1 MEQKKKQYKRAIIGV
16 LATISLVYTLLYFFF
31 WPAFEHALFN
41 VDSFSIVT
49 GIILI
54 RVLIFI
60 LMTYVLFRQWIRQE
74 AIYTSDAYFL
84 FGTTFIILISGKLF
98 DLFYNIIHVSES
110 FTEEFTLNLLKIRYF
125 IIILNVIPLL
135 YLGLQVLITFVKIYV
150 KDLTKRQ
157 FNRIRLGII
166 IVFLSIMSILIIFAN
181 ERTSLYNFL
190 PIIVSGT
197 MIGIVVMFLFMYKN
211 KHLSQA
217 HGLIIGAGFILAI
230 IFSFVRTISLL
241 TFDETIT
248 IIFSEIF
255 DMIAYSIIFTGFMLK
270 PKYAKEKVVVYPE
283 VYVEK

>member
-1 MEQKKKQYKRAIIGV
+1 MEQKKKQFKRTILGV
-16 LATISLVYTLLYFFF
+16 MVALFIVYALLYFFF
-31 WPAFEHALFN
+31 WPTLTHALFN
-41 VDSFSIVT
+41 VESFSIVT

-54 RVLIFI
+54 RVFI
-60 LMTYVLFRQWIRQE
+60 SVLMTYILFRQWIKQE

-98 DLFYNIIHVSES
+98 DLFYNFIHVSES
-110 FTEEFTLNLLKIRYF
+110 FTEEFTFNLLKIRYL

-150 KDLTKRQ
+150 KNLTKRQ

-166 IVFLSIMSILIIFAN
+166 APFLSIISILIIFTS
-181 ERTSLYNFL
+181 ERTRLYNFL

-217 HGLIIGAGFILAI
+217 HGLIIGAGFILTI
-230 IFSFVRTISLL
+230 IFSFVRAILLL

-248 IIFSEIF
+248 IILSEIL
-255 DMIAYSIIFTGFMLK
+255 DILAYSIIFTGFILK